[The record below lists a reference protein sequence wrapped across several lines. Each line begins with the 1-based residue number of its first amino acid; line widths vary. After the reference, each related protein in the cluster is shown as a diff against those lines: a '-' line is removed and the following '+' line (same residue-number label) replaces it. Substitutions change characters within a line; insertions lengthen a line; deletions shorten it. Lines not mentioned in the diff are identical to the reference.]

1 MIAVIV
7 INYKNE
13 EKTIGFVRDELAKI
27 QTRHFVVVVDNGS
40 TEESQRKLLEAFKG
54 SDQIVFVVPSEENLG
69 FAKGNNL
76 GFQVAMSQ
84 GSPETILFSNNDIR
98 INEVGDVEKL
108 EQKLSE
114 LPEAGIIGPKVI
126 GLDGHLQSPEPFL
139 PFWKR
144 HIWAYWSTL
153 FMSKSAR
160 RKSLMLDYADNAAEG
175 WHYRVSGSF
184 FMVRAKDYEAC
195 GGMDAA
201 TFLYAE
207 EMILSERMK
216 RIGKGVY
223 YYPAVSIVHEHGDTT
238 RKYYDEVRIRQLKY
252 ASDSYYYRTYIGTP
266 KWQLLVADLTYS
278 LKRLFRR

>member
-27 QTRHFVVVVDNGS
+27 QARHFVVVVDNGS

-98 INEVGDVEKL
+98 INEVGGVERL

-114 LPEAGIIGPKVI
+114 LPDAGIIGPKVI

-144 HIWAYWSTL
+144 HVWAYWSTL
-153 FMSKSAR
+153 FMSKTRR

-184 FMVRAKDYEAC
+184 FMVKAKDYEAC
-195 GGMDAA
+195 GGMDPA

-216 RIGKGVY
+216 RIGKVVY

-238 RKYYDEVRIRQLKY
+238 RKYYDEVKIRQLKY

-266 KWQLLVADLTYS
+266 KWQFIVADLTYA